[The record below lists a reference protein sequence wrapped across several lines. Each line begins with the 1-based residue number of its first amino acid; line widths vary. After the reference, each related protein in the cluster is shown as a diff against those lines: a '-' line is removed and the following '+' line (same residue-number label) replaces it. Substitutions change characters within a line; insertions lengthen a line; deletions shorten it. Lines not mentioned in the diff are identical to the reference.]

1 MRKPDAFARTVLSA
15 GPPEQFEDAFVI
27 LLGDAAAVVGDVY
40 VHATRRFA
48 RRDDDAP
55 WTVSRQVLYGVVDHV
70 ADDLLDRQPVTHQ

>member
-15 GPPEQFEDAFVI
+15 GPPEQFEDTLVI

-48 RRDDDAP
+48 RRETMRP
-55 WTVSRQVLYGVVDHV
+55 GRSRARYFTALSTT
-70 ADDLLDRQPVTHQ
+70 LR